1 MKTQLV
7 FRILS
12 AILMVF
18 VTLAVA
24 SPAFADTLVRT
35 VIVEEKTTVWSGDD
49 NPCGFDLAFHDYGKL
64 QVNWWL
70 DENGVTT
77 HSIVIYGNRKE
88 EVTANGKSANVQF
101 QGPVLTTYIEN
112 GVINK
117 TVGANSIITVPGYGK
132 IFGGAGQILET
143 ILVDPVTGE
152 VSYTLDRQV
161 GNIAFDFGPLCEYLG
176 PG

>member
-1 MKTQLV
+1 MKTQFV

-24 SPAFADTLVRT
+24 SPAFADTIVKT
-35 VIVEEKTTVWSGDD
+35 VIVEEKTTVWPAAE
-49 NPCGFDLAFHDYGKL
+49 NPCGFDLTILDYGKL
-64 QVNWWL
+64 RVNYWL
-70 DENGVTT
+70 DENGVKT
-77 HSIVIYGNRKE
+77 HSITIFGNRKE
-88 EVTANGKSANVQF
+88 DVTANGKSANVQF
-101 QGPVLTTYIEN
+101 QGPMQTTYIEN

-117 TVGANSIITVPGYGK
+117 IVGANSIITVPGYGK

-161 GNIAFDFGPLCEYLG
+161 GNIAFDFGPLCDYLG
-176 PG
+176 P